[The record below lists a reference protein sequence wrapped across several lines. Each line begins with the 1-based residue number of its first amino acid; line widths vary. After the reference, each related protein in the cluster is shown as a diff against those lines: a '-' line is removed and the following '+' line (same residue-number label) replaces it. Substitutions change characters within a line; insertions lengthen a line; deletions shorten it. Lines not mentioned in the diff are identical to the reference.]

1 MKADEPRKQF
11 RMYTLYKA
19 IVDGLHDEVKH
30 IITFKTDDKYVT
42 VKFSDGE
49 SIQFIITDYAV
60 KRFAIKQ
67 INRKLK
73 ELKAKNEERANNP
86 V

>member
-1 MKADEPRKQF
+1 MKMNEPRKQF

-30 IITFKTDDKYVT
+30 IVTFKTDDKYVI
-42 VKFSDGE
+42 VKFSDGD
-49 SIQFIITDYAV
+49 SLQFLINDFRAKQV
-60 KRFAIKQ
+60 AIKH

-73 ELKAKNEERANNP
+73 ELKNRETNCNFES
-86 V
+86 

>member
-19 IVDGLHDEVKH
+19 IVDGLHDEVRH
-30 IITFKTDDKYVT
+30 IITFKTDDKCVI

-49 SIQFIITDYAV
+49 SLQFLITDYAV
-60 KRFAIKQ
+60 KKVAIKQ

-73 ELKAKNEERANNP
+73 ELKAKE
-86 V
+86 

>member
-19 IVDGLHDEVKH
+19 IVDGLHDEVRH
-30 IITFKTDDKYVT
+30 IIIFKTDDKYVI

-49 SIQFIITDYAV
+49 SLQFIITDYVV
-60 KRFAIKQ
+60 KKFAIKQ
-67 INRKLK
+67 INKKLK
-73 ELKAKNEERANNP
+73 ELKANEQRNDLS
-86 V
+86 

>member
-19 IVDGLHDEVKH
+19 IVDGLHDEVRH
-30 IITFKTDDKYVT
+30 IIIFKTDDKYVI

-49 SIQFIITDYAV
+49 SLQFIITDYAV
-60 KRFAIKQ
+60 KKFAIKQ
-67 INRKLK
+67 INKKLK
-73 ELKAKNEERANNP
+73 ELKANEQRNDLS
-86 V
+86 

>member
-30 IITFKTDDKYVT
+30 IIKFKTDDKYVI

-49 SIQFIITDYAV
+49 SIQFLITDYTV

-73 ELKAKNEERANNP
+73 EMQQNEERANNP